1 MTWTL
6 FICRRKVIGLDD
18 LLTDYYT
25 EKSKLDES
33 KSKWSRK
40 SKGHNSDEEDE
51 KAQEYE
57 KKFSKLFAKCQKE
70 ASRLTESVN

>member
-1 MTWTL
+1 M
-6 FICRRKVIGLDD
+6 DD

-57 KKFSKLFAKCQKE
+57 KKFSKLVAKCQKE